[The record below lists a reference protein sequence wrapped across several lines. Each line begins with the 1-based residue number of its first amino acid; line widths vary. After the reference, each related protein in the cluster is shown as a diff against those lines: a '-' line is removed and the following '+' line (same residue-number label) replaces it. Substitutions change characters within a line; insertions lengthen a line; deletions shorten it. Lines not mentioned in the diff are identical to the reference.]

1 MGNSLIIYEFVEW
14 VRKFFLEHKSLF
26 TRLVPQT
33 YSENY
38 DFFRVLCETRA
49 FYPNSCIRTEITIS
63 PHKRS
68 LFKQEITFF
77 FLSFKKQDQFWS
89 VREDLIGV
97 LWCKWMIFSPHNKQS
112 RAEDVMGC
120 CDIFSACQAWH
131 VENIW
136 PTPPRG
142 GVGHMSR
149 SHPKQFLCMG

>member
-77 FLSFKKQDQFWS
+77 FYLLKSKINFEAY
-89 VREDLIGV
+89 VRISLG
-97 LWCKWMIFSPHNKQS
+97 CY
-112 RAEDVMGC
+112 DVNEW
-120 CDIFSACQAWH
+120 FSALTINRVELRMLWVVVIYFPH
-131 VENIW
+131 VKLGMWKIYDLL
-136 PTPPRG
+136 
-142 GVGHMSR
+142 
-149 SHPKQFLCMG
+149 HPLVE